1 MLLRNT
7 NVWNSTQN
15 AFCFVL
21 WHCATIQWSP
31 LIHFYVLMQQ
41 GTSCL
46 FLPPSHFL
54 PGYYS
59 LTDCLVLPSV
69 TYDFMPMNSTA
80 VWLGRQQN
88 LPKAACWE
96 CSPVLEL
103 HGTVELL
110 SHTALMGQYSQKP
123 PSSFCAQLWHFTEFK
138 CFLWAKTSGYA
149 MLCDRGGLK
158 EESCTPHLWE
168 ISAISF
174 ESWYTL
180 QLCWSY
186 FS

>member
-7 NVWNSTQN
+7 NAWSTTQN
-15 AFCFVL
+15 VFGFVL
-21 WHCATIQWSP
+21 GHCATIQWSP
-31 LIHFYVLMQQ
+31 SIHFYVLMQQ

-69 TYDFMPMNSTA
+69 TREFIPVNSTA
-80 VWLGRQQN
+80 VWLGRQQK

-103 HGTVELL
+103 HGTEELL
-110 SHTALMGQYSQKP
+110 SHTTPMGQLAKSHHP
-123 PSSFCAQLWHFTEFK
+123 PFVPSSDTLLK
-138 CFLWAKTSGYA
+138 CFPWAKTSGYA
-149 MLCDRGGLK
+149 MLCDRVGLR

-168 ISAISF
+168 ISAILF